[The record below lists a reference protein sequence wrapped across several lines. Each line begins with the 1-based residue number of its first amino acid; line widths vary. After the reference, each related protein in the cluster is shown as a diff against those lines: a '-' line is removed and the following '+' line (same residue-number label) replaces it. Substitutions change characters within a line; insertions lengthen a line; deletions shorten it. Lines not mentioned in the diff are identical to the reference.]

1 MSKRRVVITGVG
13 LLTPIGNNNEENWN
27 SLMEGKSGIGKITKF
42 DTEKYPVK
50 IAGELKDFDPTKY
63 LDKKEVKKYD
73 SFILYAVAATQMAV
87 DDSGIDFDK
96 IDSEMAG
103 VIIGSGIGGFENI
116 ELAHSILTEKGPKRI
131 SPFFIPSAIINMA
144 SGVVSIQHGLKGPNT
159 SVVTA
164 CATGAHAIGD
174 AAKMIERGIADIM
187 VAGGAEAAI
196 TPIAVS
202 GFASMRAL
210 SRRNDEPEKAS
221 RPFDAERDGFIMS
234 EGSGIL
240 ILEEL
245 EHALNRGAKIYAE
258 VCGYGLTGDAYHI
271 TAPDEEGTGGIR
283 CMKMALKDAGLK
295 PEDIDYINAHGT
307 STPFNDKIET
317 KAIKNVFGDHA
328 YKLKIS
334 STKSMTGHLL
344 GATGSVEAI
353 YSAMAIQK
361 SIIPPTINL
370 DNPDPECDLD
380 YVPYKPQ
387 ELDIKYVLSN
397 SLGFGGTNATLIL
410 GKYEK

>member
-1 MSKRRVVITGVG
+1 MSKRRVVVTGVG

-27 SLMEGKSGIGKITKF
+27 SLMQGKSGIGKITKF
-42 DTEKYPVK
+42 NTENYPVK
-50 IAGELKDFDPTKY
+50 IAGELKDFDPVKY

-73 SFILYAVAATQMAV
+73 SFILYAIAAAKMAV
-87 DDSGIDFDK
+87 EDSGIDFNK
-96 IDSEMAG
+96 INSEMAG

-116 ELAHSILTEKGPKRI
+116 ELAHSILMEKGPKRI

-144 SGVVSIQHGLKGPNT
+144 SGVVSIQYGLKGPNT

-164 CATGAHAIGD
+164 CATGAHAVGD

-202 GFASMRAL
+202 GFANMRAL

-221 RPFDAERDGFIMS
+221 RPFDADRDGFIMG

-245 EHALNRGAKIYAE
+245 EHALKRGAKIYAE

-271 TAPDEEGTGGIR
+271 TAPDEEGSGGVR
-283 CMKMALKDAGLK
+283 CMKMAIKDAGIK
-295 PEDIDYINAHGT
+295 PEDINYINAHGT

-317 KAIKNVFGDHA
+317 KAIKAVFGEHA

-353 YSAMAIQK
+353 YSVMAIK
-361 SIIPPTINL
+361 NSMIPPTINL

-387 ELDIKYVLSN
+387 ELNINYALSN
-397 SLGFGGTNATLIL
+397 SLGFGGTNATLIF
-410 GKYEK
+410 GKYEN